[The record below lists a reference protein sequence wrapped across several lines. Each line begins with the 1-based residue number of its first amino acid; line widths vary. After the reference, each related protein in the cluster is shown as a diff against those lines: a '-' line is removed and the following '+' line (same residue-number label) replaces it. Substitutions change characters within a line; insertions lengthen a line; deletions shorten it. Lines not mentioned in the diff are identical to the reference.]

1 MPETMPLLVRISATE
16 WMEWAGEPSWTL
28 EESIELAKL
37 LPALGVDLLDVSS
50 GGNTHA
56 QKIVVHPYFQVDL
69 AEKIREALEA
79 DGKALKI
86 GAVGLITNAEMAKSI
101 VQADG
106 TLAGGQANGTVEVET
121 EVGKARADMVLMAR
135 QFLREPE
142 FVLRTAHELGVTVRW
157 PNQYGRGSWPKTE
170 RL

>member
-1 MPETMPLLVRISATE
+1 MPLLVRISATE

-28 EESIELAKL
+28 DESIKLAKL

-69 AEKIREALEA
+69 AQKIREALEA
-79 DGKALKI
+79 DGQFLKI

-106 TLAGGQANGTVEVET
+106 TLAGGAANGTVEVET
-121 EVGKARADMVLMAR
+121 EVGKAKAEMVLLAR

-142 FVLRTAHELGVTVRW
+142 FVLRTAHELGVSVKW
-157 PNQYGRGSWPKTE
+157 PNQYERGGWPKKE